1 MSLLY
6 ITSTQVRELHVLKF
20 GITKFAT
27 QHARILSHETSRD
40 NPFGQRLGAFTDVAV
55 IRTGGRYSAIHL
67 ETMFKRASR
76 SAFPVTRNPWTIK
89 DGMFCLGMSGEWI
102 GQRPDC
108 SPASCCSRPR
118 LQHSVDQILF
128 ELGFGLDPK
137 SQGALQRVVAARMNS
152 DDLVELD
159 LEPN

>member
-6 ITSTQVRELHVLKF
+6 ITSAQVRELHVLKF

-40 NPFGQRLGAFTDVAV
+40 NPFGSRLGAFTDVAV
-55 IRTGGRYSAIHL
+55 IRAGGRYPAIFL
-67 ETMFKRASR
+67 ETMFRRASR
-76 SAFPVTRNPWTIK
+76 AAFPVIRNPWAIK
-89 DGMFCLGMSGEWI
+89 DGTFCLGKSGEWI

-108 SPASCCSRPR
+108 FPASCARPR

-128 ELGFGLDPK
+128 EIGFGLEA
-137 SQGALQRVVAARMNS
+137 QFQRALQRVLDARMKS